1 MDVSEEVTELKT
13 SKEFTSCHARCVKP
27 SCFSADQFTVFSW
40 RCLHYFSMSFT
51 YQHINYHCI
60 SLETKRN
67 AFFDDR
73 ILNILNVFPY
83 WIRKV
88 FLISNSGFSLA
99 FRYCVHTLCHIYSSI
114 CLYINLH
121 IRRKKKSNRDVI
133 YTLNDQAG
141 EQNFASSH
149 IFLLQW
155 IIFID
160 VTSLNFKSSFDEK
173 SSWSSALLL
182 YKIHLYRVVGNII
195 CRMINYIMIIVEK
208 YIL

>member
-1 MDVSEEVTELKT
+1 MDVSKEVTELKT

-51 YQHINYHCI
+51 YQHINYHRI

-114 CLYINLH
+114 CQYINLH
-121 IRRKKKSNRDVI
+121 IRRKKNQIKMSFILSMTKLGNKI
-133 YTLNDQAG
+133 LPHHTSFYFSEL
-141 EQNFASSH
+141 
-149 IFLLQW
+149 FLLMSQVL
-155 IIFID
+155 I
-160 VTSLNFKSSFDEK
+160 LNPVLMKKVAD
-173 SSWSSALLL
+173 
-182 YKIHLYRVVGNII
+182 HLPCY
-195 CRMINYIMIIVEK
+195 YTK
-208 YIL
+208 YIYIEW